1 MIFFKITENEHGFVL
16 AFLNKLLDGSL
27 NITGF

>member
-1 MIFFKITENEHGFVL
+1 MTLFKITESEYGFVL
-16 AFLNKLLDGSL
+16 AFLNKFLDKGI